1 MSPSGDTHTRSACM
15 SACACLRE
23 LVRVLHVSVR
33 SHLLYPCLCALSMSP
48 WMRSRPHPCA
58 LHVAADSKLFGVSLC
73 DSARSLALAPCHS
86 LCARS
91 CSLALSISLDTRS
104 LTLSTHDHVSAHTA
118 RSHSL
123 SLSIQYVVTMSHGP
137 PACAARARAGRSAY
151 VLSYVHS
158 KIRDTIRYFTKK
170 RYHIILVSY

>member
-1 MSPSGDTHTRSACM
+1 MCYRAFRVERTAVMSPCGDTHTHSACM

-23 LVRVLHVSVR
+23 LARVLHVSVR

-48 WMRSRPHPCA
+48 WMRSRPHPRA
-58 LHVAADSKLFGVSLC
+58 LHVAADSQLLSVSLC

-123 SLSIQYVVTMSHGP
+123 SLHTVCRDHVARPTGLRR
-137 PACAARARAGRSAY
+137 ARARRSLRICL
-151 VLSYVHS
+151 V
-158 KIRDTIRYFTKK
+158 IRT
-170 RYHIILVSY
+170 